1 MAERKVVYRKEDLE
15 KHFNEFNDI
24 MIKYG
29 IDPLD
34 VYNIDET
41 GFWIRVIVGR
51 IIITHLSTKA
61 VYLVDPD
68 NRESLTTVE
77 TIYADGNT
85 IPPILILKGDV
96 LREK

>member
-1 MAERKVVYRKEDLE
+1 MAERKAAHRKKDLE
-15 KHFNEFNDI
+15 KHFNEFNDA

-61 VYLVDPD
+61 VYLVDPII
-68 NRESLTTVE
+68 ES
-77 TIYADGNT
+77 
-85 IPPILILKGDV
+85 P
-96 LREK
+96 

>member
-41 GFWIRVIVGR
+41 GF
-51 IIITHLSTKA
+51 
-61 VYLVDPD
+61 
-68 NRESLTTVE
+68 
-77 TIYADGNT
+77 
-85 IPPILILKGDV
+85 
-96 LREK
+96 